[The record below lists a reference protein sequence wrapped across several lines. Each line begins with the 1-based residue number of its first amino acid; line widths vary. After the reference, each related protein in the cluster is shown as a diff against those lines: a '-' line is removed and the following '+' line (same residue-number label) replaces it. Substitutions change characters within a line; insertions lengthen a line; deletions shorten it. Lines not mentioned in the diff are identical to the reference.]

1 MRIYFL
7 LLISFLISFT
17 LIGNTAVQDSL
28 LLRLSEV
35 EDSAQIQILEEL
47 AMLPDI
53 SKDQQL
59 AYFNQAIEMS
69 EELNNPVVKANTLFL
84 LGRAYV
90 RIEKFEEALVVGQE
104 ALTLLNENNELYES
118 TKVLTLIGTI
128 YFYLGDLNLAIDYF
142 TQVLEIRYELG
153 DKIQISK
160 ALMNVGNVFG
170 MKGDMDEAMDYY
182 QRALKIKEE
191 LNDSENL
198 SQLYNNI
205 ANIHFAKGE
214 MDQVLPYRLKALRM
228 DRLAGD
234 QYQIALKTYNLAEF
248 YLSINEPQNALTYI
262 VESKSIAEKIGDYG
276 LINDNIHFLS
286 MYYESLN
293 DYSKALEY
301 YKVYANSIKETFSK
315 ELSERVGELQ
325 VKYETEKKD
334 KETQAIKLQLEKN
347 NYQKLVLFFLSIIGF
362 LMTSFIIFLYLRK
375 KKNNQFL
382 ENEVQRR
389 TNELQNKN
397 EELERKG
404 IELTKSKEKAEESD
418 LLKSAFLTNM
428 SHEIRT
434 PLNSILGFTN
444 LLIDT
449 DLAGSDKEKYAG
461 IIKRGSDRM
470 VTTIDHIIEASRI
483 ETSQIDV
490 VETKLVVNKLVEDVF
505 YKFSEQNKNER
516 IKFSFAVGLPEKESI
531 IISDKSKVEAILT
544 HLLTNAFKFTK
555 EGFIHLGYRRKDSFL
570 EFYVNDSGIGVP
582 KVRQAA
588 IFDLF
593 VKSDIEDRDAYQ
605 GNGLGLFLAKS
616 YVNLLGG
623 EIGVNSDN
631 KTGSSFYFTIPYLNY
646 THQDNV
652 VLNPMATGI
661 APKEK
666 VNDLKVLIVED
677 DVNSG
682 IYLTAIVKQLTNDI
696 LLASNGVEAVNT
708 CQQHQD
714 IDLILM
720 DIKMPEKNGIEAV
733 NKIRKFNKQVYIIA
747 QTAYALIGDSEKA
760 IEAGCDDF
768 ISKPFRKDDLL
779 AKIRKFTDEAH
790 R

>member
-1 MRIYFL
+1 M
-7 LLISFLISFT
+7 
-17 LIGNTAVQDSL
+17 
-28 LLRLSEV
+28 
-35 EDSAQIQILEEL
+35 
-47 AMLPDI
+47 
-53 SKDQQL
+53 
-59 AYFNQAIEMS
+59 
-69 EELNNPVVKANTLFL
+69 
-84 LGRAYV
+84 
-90 RIEKFEEALVVGQE
+90 
-104 ALTLLNENNELYES
+104 
-118 TKVLTLIGTI
+118 
-128 YFYLGDLNLAIDYF
+128 
-142 TQVLEIRYELG
+142 
-153 DKIQISK
+153 
-160 ALMNVGNVFG
+160 
-170 MKGDMDEAMDYY
+170 
-182 QRALKIKEE
+182 
-191 LNDSENL
+191 
-198 SQLYNNI
+198 
-205 ANIHFAKGE
+205 
-214 MDQVLPYRLKALRM
+214 
-228 DRLAGD
+228 
-234 QYQIALKTYNLAEF
+234 
-248 YLSINEPQNALTYI
+248 
-262 VESKSIAEKIGDYG
+262 
-276 LINDNIHFLS
+276 
-286 MYYESLN
+286 
-293 DYSKALEY
+293 EY

-315 ELSERVGELQ
+315 ELSERVGEMQ
-325 VKYETEKKD
+325 VKYETEKQD

-397 EELERKG
+397 QELEQNG

-418 LLKSAFLTNM
+418 RLKSAFLTNM

-434 PLNSILGFTN
+434 PLNSILGFSN

-449 DLAGSDKEKYAG
+449 DLADSDKEKYAD

-470 VTTIDHIIEASRI
+470 VTTIDHIIEVSRI

-490 VETKLVVNKLVEDVF
+490 DETKLVVNKLVEDIF
-505 YKFSEQNKNER
+505 YKFSEQNKNEK

-696 LLASNGVEAVNT
+696 LLASNGVEAVNA

-733 NKIRKFNKQVYIIA
+733 NKIRIFNKQVYIIA